1 MNICDIP
8 FFQNKNL
15 VIHKNIY
22 SNDLYPSCFLVSC
35 DLVNYKVRFASD
47 FNPYSVIREYNALT
61 YLKSIGKIQNID
73 IFEVKTNG
81 NPKTHYLVES
91 FFAGKSLEKYTSDEL
106 IPYYSLIVD
115 KLSSFLH
122 EIHSLKNDK
131 FNSFIND
138 NYETYLDML
147 NERLNR
153 HIQAIGVYENAFST
167 SLYELVKKIQERIPM
182 SNIIPSFLHFD
193 FKPQNII
200 FHEETLN
207 INVIDF
213 EHSRFGDPLH
223 ELIRSKHRV
232 MKKELHLQQLWS
244 KIEYEYIKKSNI
256 VINSHWVL
264 FYQLYYYIAE
274 LPYLFRIKDTATII
288 KTKNAIEYIA
298 SNDFPF

>member
-1 MNICDIP
+1 
-8 FFQNKNL
+8 
-15 VIHKNIY
+15 
-22 SNDLYPSCFLVSC
+22 
-35 DLVNYKVRFASD
+35 
-47 FNPYSVIREYNALT
+47 
-61 YLKSIGKIQNID
+61 
-73 IFEVKTNG
+73 
-81 NPKTHYLVES
+81 
-91 FFAGKSLEKYTSDEL
+91 
-106 IPYYSLIVD
+106 LIVD

-122 EIHSLKNDK
+122 EIHNLKNEK

-153 HIQAIGVYENAFST
+153 HIQAIGVYENDFSA
-167 SLYELVKKIQERIPM
+167 SLSVLVKKIQELIPM

-223 ELIRSKHRV
+223 ELIRSKYRV
-232 MKKELHLQQLWS
+232 MKNELFLQQLWS

-256 VINSHWVL
+256 EINSHRIL
-264 FYQLYYYIAE
+264 FYQIYYCIAE
-274 LPYLFRIKDTATII
+274 LPYLFRIKDTTAIIEMKNTI
-288 KTKNAIEYIA
+288 ERIA
-298 SNDFPF
+298 SNDFPC